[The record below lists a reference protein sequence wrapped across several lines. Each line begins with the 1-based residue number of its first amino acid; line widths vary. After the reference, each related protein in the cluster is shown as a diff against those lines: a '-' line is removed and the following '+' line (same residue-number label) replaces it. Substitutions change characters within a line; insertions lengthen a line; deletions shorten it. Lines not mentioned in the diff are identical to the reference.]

1 MSPDGVPV
9 LPDLRR
15 STDAEGLIVRRGTLV
30 YAVLNLYPYNSGHL
44 LICPNRHVA
53 DYTEL
58 DGPETAEL
66 AEFTK
71 TGDDGRCGRPPARRA
86 STSA

>member
-1 MSPDGVPV
+1 MDAAPAGLHQGREQAPRPGEDEGCPFCRVQTLS
-9 LPDLRR
+9 
-15 STDAEGLIVRRGTLV
+15 DAEGLIVARGTLV

-58 DGPETAEL
+58 DEAETAEL
-66 AEFTK
+66 AASP
-71 TGDDGRCGRPPARRA
+71 RPR
-86 STSA
+86 